1 MSITTTEPFLGLS
14 PFIFGDP
21 KYNNQG
27 MIGITS
33 LNFMCNV
40 DSQASRL
47 FSMVNPGRTSTVGIK
62 LGHTNISEI
71 DTLSG
76 KNSNTVM
83 QNRNAFANTNVLCK
97 FLTLQD
103 TDVVDARNC
112 VPYMDFPRYLT
123 TKLQATSVKDPSLI
137 NLTDSY
143 QVVSQ
148 NMQLNQIPDYFI
160 INVRKPMVSQT
171 ITDSSTFMG
180 ISNVNISL
188 NNSQGLLGNSTQVDL
203 WRMSVKNG
211 SSQSWQEFSG
221 LACTD
226 SKITYMEQS
235 GSLVPFEVINS
246 MPSTIFTSGSLLVI
260 NPALDL
266 SLPIYLSNGSI
277 GSYNFQIQMNI
288 YNNSLEVFSP
298 EIIIITANS
307 GTFTTQSGSSM
318 IQSGLLTK
326 EIVINTT
333 TSQRSDPVTVS
344 SYARTVGGS
353 YLDGILTNVKHIPI
367 FKNRLKGSG
376 VASAGS
382 MKKMMNDNLNK
393 FC

>member
-1 MSITTTEPFLGLS
+1 
-14 PFIFGDP
+14 
-21 KYNNQG
+21 
-27 MIGITS
+27 
-33 LNFMCNV
+33 MCNI

-47 FSMVNPGRTSTVGIK
+47 FSMVNPGRTSTVGIQ
-62 LGHTNISEI
+62 LGHTSISDI

-76 KNSNTVM
+76 KNSGTVM
-83 QNRNAFANTNVLCK
+83 ENRYAFLKTNVLCQ

-103 TDVVDARNC
+103 TDVIDARNC

-123 TKLQATSVKDPSLI
+123 TKLQKTSVKDPNLI
-137 NLTDSY
+137 VLTDSY
-143 QVVSQ
+143 QVDSQ

-211 SSQSWQEFSG
+211 SSQSWQKFSG
-221 LACTD
+221 LAYTD
-226 SKITYMEQS
+226 SKITYVAQ
-235 GSLVPFEVINS
+235 GALLVPFEVIDS

-266 SLPIYLSNGSI
+266 SLPSYLSNGSI

-288 YNNSLEVFSP
+288 YNNSMEVFSP

-307 GTFTTQSGSSM
+307 GTFTSQSGSSM
-318 IQSGLLTK
+318 IQSGLLFK

-367 FKNRLKGSG
+367 FKNRMKGSG

-382 MKKMMNDNLNK
+382 MKKIMNDNLNK

>member
-221 LACTD
+221 LAYTD